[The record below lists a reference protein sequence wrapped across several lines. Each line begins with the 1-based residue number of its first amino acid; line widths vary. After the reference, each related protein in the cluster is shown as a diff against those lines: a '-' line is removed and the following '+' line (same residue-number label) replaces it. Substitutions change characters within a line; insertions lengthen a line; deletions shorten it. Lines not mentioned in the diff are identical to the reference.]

1 DRDRA
6 FPDDLMTIYLD
17 TFLDQQRAYDFDI
30 NAYNVQGDGIISATA
45 GGGGGGGAIPRADRS
60 WDALFDSGARI
71 VPDGFT
77 AEMAIPFKS
86 LRYPQRPEGE
96 PHRWGFQI
104 VREIKGK
111 AQENDVWAPVSRDR
125 SSFFAQMGLLEGMTD
140 LSTSRNLEILPT
152 FTAIQFGEID
162 PTLPS
167 GPGFE
172 NRSVDPDAGMNV
184 KYGLTSNLTA
194 DFTVN
199 PDFSQIESDRP
210 QIEVNRRFPLFFE
223 ELRPFFVEGAEIF
236 NVFAP
241 VTFIHTRT
249 IVDPDWGAKLTGE
262 VDRVSLGVLAAN
274 DAAPG
279 RVEDPSDPLR
289 GENAQVY
296 IGRVKFDLYS
306 ESHIGGVFT
315 DRELL
320 DGYSRTGGLDANLRL
335 GPTRSINFAAIA
347 SRHREPSGP
356 ETEGHVLGTFFRQN
370 GRNLDGS
377 LFVAIVSPDFRTDV
391 GFVRRTDQRN
401 VGSNLSYRFWPEHW
415 LINWGPGI
423 RYSRNYAFDGIL
435 QDAQLTVDLGFEFAN
450 NVSVSGN
457 VDRTMERFGG
467 IDFEK
472 TGWSV
477 RANVNSSRRVSFG
490 ADFGM
495 GDQVRFTDDPFLGDQ
510 VDWSV
515 NATLRPIPRLTSSLS
530 LDASRFT
537 DPRNGDA
544 EVFDVKI
551 FRAQSTFQLL
561 DPLTVRN
568 ITEFNTFDETF
579 DFNLLFTYRVNAGTV
594 FYAGYDD
601 HFRQGDLIRGDR
613 DGDGFNE
620 QLFVDDPTLRRT
632 QRAFFVKLQYL
643 FRM

>member
-1 DRDRA
+1 
-6 FPDDLMTIYLD
+6 
-17 TFLDQQRAYDFDI
+17 
-30 NAYNVQGDGIISATA
+30 
-45 GGGGGGGAIPRADRS
+45 
-60 WDALFDSGARI
+60 
-71 VPDGFT
+71 
-77 AEMAIPFKS
+77 
-86 LRYPQRPEGE
+86 
-96 PHRWGFQI
+96 
-104 VREIKGK
+104 
-111 AQENDVWAPVSRDR
+111 
-125 SSFFAQMGLLEGMTD
+125 
-140 LSTSRNLEILPT
+140 
-152 FTAIQFGEID
+152 
-162 PTLPS
+162 
-167 GPGFE
+167 
-172 NRSVDPDAGMNV
+172 
-184 KYGLTSNLTA
+184 
-194 DFTVN
+194 
-199 PDFSQIESDRP
+199 
-210 QIEVNRRFPLFFE
+210 
-223 ELRPFFVEGAEIF
+223 
-236 NVFAP
+236 
-241 VTFIHTRT
+241 
-249 IVDPDWGAKLTGE
+249 
-262 VDRVSLGVLAAN
+262 
-274 DAAPG
+274 
-279 RVEDPSDPLR
+279 
-289 GENAQVY
+289 
-296 IGRVKFDLYS
+296 
-306 ESHIGGVFT
+306 
-315 DRELL
+315 
-320 DGYSRTGGLDANLRL
+320 
-335 GPTRSINFAAIA
+335 
-347 SRHREPSGP
+347 
-356 ETEGHVLGTFFRQN
+356 
-370 GRNLDGS
+370 
-377 LFVAIVSPDFRTDV
+377 
-391 GFVRRTDQRN
+391 RN

-415 LINWGPGI
+415 LINWGPGV
-423 RYSRNYAFDGIL
+423 RYSRNYDFDGIL
-435 QDAQLTVDLGFEFAN
+435 QDEQLTADLGFEFAN

-561 DPLTVRN
+561 APLTVRN